1 MVLQYYKPVT
11 CILYDN
17 SVLSMTQE
25 FFENMT
31 VGKHRIGGLDGTVS
45 SNLCLFHTL
54 PTFN

>member
-11 CILYDN
+11 CTLYDN